1 MGASEYTDDEYET
14 LQTSKREIAGNEEPA
29 RIVDVRVGAST
40 ARLKLEFDW
49 KEGSEIAEF
58 DLDSERDVMELKT
71 LARGLGYDYDH
82 LPYLEGET
90 ITAVYLDGEWVPA
103 ATLPDAEGDVLG
115 DASTG
120 RPDPL
125 SRAYRVATRRVGDLS
140 TNKLLIAV
148 IVFKKLLIASAI
160 VYLLVA

>member
-29 RIVDVRVGAST
+29 TIADVTVGATT
-40 ARLKLEFDW
+40 ARLRLEFDW
-49 KEGSEIAEF
+49 KDDGETVAF

-103 ATLPDAEGDVLG
+103 ATLPDAGPDALG
-115 DASTG
+115 DTSTG
-120 RPDPL
+120 RRNPL
-125 SRAYRVATRRVGDLS
+125 ARAYKGVTSRVDGVSGHQ
-140 TNKLLIAV
+140 LLTAV
-148 IVFKKLLIASAI
+148 IVVKKLLVAAAI
-160 VYLLVA
+160 VYLLVN